1 MSQSVLNT
9 FKIVNK
15 VVKLRAFYLLK
26 YGIHSFLKH
35 NLNYLKESNNFYSL
49 KELITKNLE
58 VKHKWNYESNKKVD
72 SCENTFLSRPISLR
86 LWSSFFVILP
96 IFVQAPW
103 VRLEPIS
110 ALCFTFV
117 ILLSVFFLNQKESD
131 KWFIVSSLLLGVSG
145 SWLGGCLFWGWL
157 SPYPILHIPVEAVV
171 LPLALIGLGTNWKI
185 GSSFYISS
193 LFGTAVTDITIFLIG
208 IMDQWKQV
216 ITADSE
222 AAPQILQKTSENLIQ
237 IKSLSIIIF
246 VALILWFISKEIFD
260 SATINTTNG
269 KALLVSSYVIQTTL
283 IVDGIFILLAIL
295 QPTFSGLV

>member
-1 MSQSVLNT
+1 M
-9 FKIVNK
+9 
-15 VVKLRAFYLLK
+15 
-26 YGIHSFLKH
+26 
-35 NLNYLKESNNFYSL
+35 

-58 VKHKWNYESNKKVD
+58 VKDTLNYELHNKVD
-72 SCENTFLSRPISLR
+72 AYENSFLSNPISLR

-117 ILLSVFFLNQKESD
+117 ILIVAFVLNQRVSK

-157 SPYPILHIPVEAVV
+157 SPFPILHIPVEAVV
-171 LPLALIGLGTNWKI
+171 LPLALIGFDTNWKI

-208 IMDQWKQV
+208 MMDQWRHV

-222 AAPQILQKTSENLIQ
+222 NAPIILQKTSESLIQ
-237 IKSLSIIIF
+237 IKSLSIIVF
-246 VALILWFISKEIFD
+246 VALILWFISKEILN
-260 SATINTTNG
+260 SATINTTSG

-283 IVDGIFILLAIL
+283 IVDGIFIVLAIL
-295 QPTFSGLV
+295 QPTLSGLV

>member
-1 MSQSVLNT
+1 M
-9 FKIVNK
+9 
-15 VVKLRAFYLLK
+15 
-26 YGIHSFLKH
+26 
-35 NLNYLKESNNFYSL
+35 E
-49 KELITKNLE
+49 ELITKKFE
-58 VKHKWNYESNKKVD
+58 VKDKLNDELDKTVNSDDV
-72 SCENTFLSRPISLR
+72 TLLSRPISLR
-86 LWSSFFVILP
+86 LLSSFLVILP

-103 VRLEPIS
+103 VRLEPVS

-117 ILLSVFFLNQKESD
+117 ILSGAFLLYKKRSN

-157 SPYPILHIPVEAVV
+157 SPFPILHIPVEAVV

-185 GSSFYISS
+185 ASSFYISS
-193 LFGTAVTDITIFLIG
+193 LFGTAITDITILLIG

-222 AAPQILQKTSENLIQ
+222 TAPLILQKTSENLIHL
-237 IKSLSIIIF
+237 KSLSIIFLIG
-246 VALILWFISKEIFD
+246 LILWFISKEIFD
-260 SATINTTNG
+260 SATINTTGG

-283 IVDGIFILLAIL
+283 IVDGIFIFLAIL

>member
-1 MSQSVLNT
+1 M
-9 FKIVNK
+9 
-15 VVKLRAFYLLK
+15 
-26 YGIHSFLKH
+26 
-35 NLNYLKESNNFYSL
+35 E
-49 KELITKNLE
+49 ELITKNLE
-58 VKHKWNYESNKKVD
+58 VKNKLTQELDETVD
-72 SCENTFLSRPISLR
+72 SYQSTFLSRPISLR

-103 VRLEPIS
+103 VRSEPIS

-117 ILLSVFFLNQKESD
+117 IILGAFSLYKKLPI
-131 KWFIVSSLLLGVSG
+131 KWFVVSSLLLGVSG

-157 SPYPILHIPVEAVV
+157 SPFPILHIPVEAVV

-208 IMDQWKQV
+208 IMDQWRQV
-216 ITADSE
+216 ITADSQT
-222 AAPQILQKTSENLIQ
+222 APQILQKTSEDLIQ
-237 IKSLSIIIF
+237 IKSLSIIVF

-283 IVDGIFILLAIL
+283 IVDGIFIVLAIL

>member
-1 MSQSVLNT
+1 M
-9 FKIVNK
+9 
-15 VVKLRAFYLLK
+15 
-26 YGIHSFLKH
+26 
-35 NLNYLKESNNFYSL
+35 E
-49 KELITKNLE
+49 ELITKKLGVKDNLKPRFQGE
-58 VKHKWNYESNKKVD
+58 LDIANR
-72 SCENTFLSRPISLR
+72 TFLSRPIALR

-110 ALCFTFV
+110 ALCFTFLIHLGAFV
-117 ILLSVFFLNQKESD
+117 LNQKGSN

-157 SPYPILHIPVEAVV
+157 SPFPILHIPVEAVV
-171 LPLALIGLGTNWKI
+171 LPLALIGFGTNWKI

-208 IMDQWKQV
+208 IMDQWRQV

-222 AAPQILQKTSENLIQ
+222 NAPMILQKTSESLIQ
-237 IKSLSIIIF
+237 IKSISIIVF
-246 VALILWFISKEIFD
+246 VALILWFISKEILD
-260 SATINTTNG
+260 SGTINTTSG
-269 KALLVSSYVIQTTL
+269 KALLVSGYVIQTTL
-283 IVDGIFILLAIL
+283 IVDGIFIVLAIL

>member
-1 MSQSVLNT
+1 M
-9 FKIVNK
+9 
-15 VVKLRAFYLLK
+15 
-26 YGIHSFLKH
+26 
-35 NLNYLKESNNFYSL
+35 
-49 KELITKNLE
+49 KELIKKNLE
-58 VKHKWNYESNKKVD
+58 VKDKLNYELHKTVD
-72 SCENTFLSRPISLR
+72 SYESTFLSNPISLR
-86 LWSSFFVILP
+86 LCSSFFVILP

-110 ALCFTFV
+110 ALCFTFII
-117 ILLSVFFLNQKESD
+117 ILGALVVYKRQPNKF
-131 KWFIVSSLLLGVSG
+131 FIVSSLLLGLSG

-157 SPYPILHIPVEAVV
+157 SPFPILHIPVEAVV
-171 LPLALIGLGTNWKI
+171 FPLALIGLGTNWKI

-208 IMDQWKQV
+208 IMDQWKLV

-222 AAPQILQKTSENLIQ
+222 TAPLILKKTSENLIQ
-237 IKSLSIIIF
+237 IKSLTIIF
-246 VALILWFISKEIFD
+246 LVALLLWFIAKEIFD

>member
-1 MSQSVLNT
+1 M
-9 FKIVNK
+9 
-15 VVKLRAFYLLK
+15 
-26 YGIHSFLKH
+26 
-35 NLNYLKESNNFYSL
+35 

-58 VKHKWNYESNKKVD
+58 VKDKLNYELHRKFD
-72 SCENTFLSRPISLR
+72 SCEKSFLSNPISLR

-110 ALCFTFV
+110 ALFFTFF
-117 ILLSVFFLNQKESD
+117 ILFGVFVLNKKGSN

-157 SPYPILHIPVEAVV
+157 SPFPILHIPVEAVV
-171 LPLALIGLGTNWKI
+171 LPLALIGFGTNWKI

-193 LFGTAVTDITIFLIG
+193 LFGTAVTDMTIFLIG
-208 IMDQWKQV
+208 IMDQWREV
-216 ITADSE
+216 ITADSDT
-222 AAPQILQKTSENLIQ
+222 APQILQKTSENLIQ
-237 IKSLSIIIF
+237 LKSLSIIFF
-246 VALILWFISKEIFD
+246 VAFILWFISKEIFD

-283 IVDGIFILLAIL
+283 IVDGIFIVLAIL

>member
-1 MSQSVLNT
+1 M
-9 FKIVNK
+9 KD
-15 VVKLRAFYLLK
+15 
-26 YGIHSFLKH
+26 
-35 NLNYLKESNNFYSL
+35 
-49 KELITKNLE
+49 LITKNLE
-58 VKHKWNYESNKKVD
+58 VKDKFNYEVNKKVY
-72 SCENTFLSRPISLR
+72 SYENTFLSRSISLR
-86 LWSSFFVILP
+86 LWSSFFVVLP

-117 ILLSVFFLNQKESD
+117 ILLGAFVLNQKESN
-131 KWFIVSSLLLGVSG
+131 KWFIVSSLLIGVSG

-157 SPYPILHIPVEAVV
+157 SPFPILHIPVEAVV
-171 LPLALIGLGTNWKI
+171 LPLALIGFGTNWKI

-208 IMDQWKQV
+208 IMDQWRQV

-222 AAPQILQKTSENLIQ
+222 TAPLILQKTSENLIH
-237 IKSLSIIIF
+237 IKSLSIIVF

-260 SATINTTNG
+260 AANINTING

-283 IVDGIFILLAIL
+283 IVDGIFIFLAIL
-295 QPTFSGLV
+295 QPNFSGLV

>member
-1 MSQSVLNT
+1 M
-9 FKIVNK
+9 
-15 VVKLRAFYLLK
+15 
-26 YGIHSFLKH
+26 
-35 NLNYLKESNNFYSL
+35 E
-49 KELITKNLE
+49 ELITKKFE
-58 VKHKWNYESNKKVD
+58 VKDKLNDELDKTVNSDDV
-72 SCENTFLSRPISLR
+72 TLLSRPISLR
-86 LWSSFFVILP
+86 LLSSFLVILP

-103 VRLEPIS
+103 VRLEPVS

-117 ILLSVFFLNQKESD
+117 ILSGAFLLYKKRSN

-157 SPYPILHIPVEAVV
+157 SPFPILHIPVEAVV

-185 GSSFYISS
+185 ASSFYISS
-193 LFGTAVTDITIFLIG
+193 LFGTAITDITILLIG

-222 AAPQILQKTSENLIQ
+222 TAPLILQKTSENLIN
-237 IKSLSIIIF
+237 IKSLSIIFFIG
-246 VALILWFISKEIFD
+246 LILWLISKEIFD
-260 SATINTTNG
+260 SATINTTSG

-283 IVDGIFILLAIL
+283 IVDGIFIFLAIL

>member
-1 MSQSVLNT
+1 M
-9 FKIVNK
+9 
-15 VVKLRAFYLLK
+15 
-26 YGIHSFLKH
+26 
-35 NLNYLKESNNFYSL
+35 

-58 VKHKWNYESNKKVD
+58 VKDKLNYELHETVD
-72 SCENTFLSRPISLR
+72 SYENCFLSNPLSLR

-117 ILLSVFFLNQKESD
+117 ILLVAFVLNQKGSN
-131 KWFIVSSLLLGVSG
+131 KWFIVSSLLLGISG

-157 SPYPILHIPVEAVV
+157 SPFPILHIPVEAVV
-171 LPLALIGLGTNWKI
+171 LPIALIGLGTNWKI

-208 IMDQWKQV
+208 IMDQWRLV

-222 AAPQILQKTSENLIQ
+222 NAPVILQKTSESLIQ
-237 IKSLSIIIF
+237 IKSLSIIVL
-246 VALILWFISKEIFD
+246 VALILWFISKEILDF
-260 SATINTTNG
+260 ATINTISG

-283 IVDGIFILLAIL
+283 IVDGIFIFLAIL

>member
-1 MSQSVLNT
+1 M
-9 FKIVNK
+9 
-15 VVKLRAFYLLK
+15 
-26 YGIHSFLKH
+26 
-35 NLNYLKESNNFYSL
+35 
-49 KELITKNLE
+49 KELITKKIE
-58 VKHKWNYESNKKVD
+58 VKDKLSYGVHKTFD
-72 SCENTFLSRPISLR
+72 SCEGAFLSRPISLR

-110 ALCFTFV
+110 ALCFTFI
-117 ILLSVFFLNQKESD
+117 ILLGIYVLYNKQPK

-157 SPYPILHIPVEAVV
+157 SPFPILHIPVEAVV
-171 LPLALIGLGTNWKI
+171 LPLALIGFGTNWKI

-208 IMDQWKQV
+208 IMDQWRQV

-222 AAPQILQKTSENLIQ
+222 NAPMILQKTSESLIQ
-237 IKSLSIIIF
+237 IKSLSIIVF
-246 VALILWFISKEIFD
+246 VALILWFISKEILD
-260 SATINTTNG
+260 SGTINTTGG
-269 KALLVSSYVIQTTL
+269 KALLVSGYVIQTTL
-283 IVDGIFILLAIL
+283 IVDGIFIVLAIL

>member
-1 MSQSVLNT
+1 M
-9 FKIVNK
+9 
-15 VVKLRAFYLLK
+15 
-26 YGIHSFLKH
+26 
-35 NLNYLKESNNFYSL
+35 
-49 KELITKNLE
+49 KELITKNLDL
-58 VKHKWNYESNKKVD
+58 KDNF
-72 SCENTFLSRPISLR
+72 ENEFHSEFDFYKSTFLSNPFTLR

-103 VRLEPIS
+103 VRLQPVN

-117 ILLSVFFLNQKESD
+117 ILFAAFILSRKQSNQ
-131 KWFIVSSLLLGVSG
+131 WFIVGSLLLGVSG

-171 LPLALIGLGTNWKI
+171 LPLALIGLGTKWKI
-185 GSSFYISS
+185 GSSFYIAS

-208 IMDQWKQV
+208 IMDQWKEV
-216 ITADSE
+216 ITADSDT
-222 AAPQILQKTSENLIQ
+222 APLILQKTSENLIQ

-246 VALILWFISKEIFD
+246 VAVILWFISKEILN
-260 SATINTTNG
+260 SAIINSTNG

-283 IVDGIFILLAIL
+283 IVDGIFVFLAII

>member
-1 MSQSVLNT
+1 M
-9 FKIVNK
+9 KDK
-15 VVKLRAFYLLK
+15 
-26 YGIHSFLKH
+26 
-35 NLNYLKESNNFYSL
+35 LNYEFH
-49 KELITKNLE
+49 ITSDE
-58 VKHKWNYESNKKVD
+58 DTS
-72 SCENTFLSRPISLR
+72 TFLSKPMSLR

-110 ALCFTFV
+110 ALCFTFI
-117 ILLSVFFLNQKESD
+117 ILLGAYFLYKKRSN
-131 KWFIVSSLLLGVSG
+131 KWFIVSSLLIGVSG

-157 SPYPILHIPVEAVV
+157 SPFPILHIPVEAVV
-171 LPLALIGLGTNWKI
+171 LPLALIGLGSNWKI

-208 IMDQWKQV
+208 IMDQWRQV

-222 AAPQILQKTSENLIQ
+222 TAPLILQKTSENLIH
-237 IKSLSIIIF
+237 IKSLSIIVVI
-246 VALILWFISKEIFD
+246 ALILWFISKEIYD
-260 SATINTTNG
+260 SATINTTSG

-283 IVDGIFILLAIL
+283 IVDGIFIILAIL

>member
-1 MSQSVLNT
+1 M
-9 FKIVNK
+9 
-15 VVKLRAFYLLK
+15 
-26 YGIHSFLKH
+26 
-35 NLNYLKESNNFYSL
+35 
-49 KELITKNLE
+49 KELITKNLD
-58 VKHKWNYESNKKVD
+58 VKDNFKNEFHSEFDFYK
-72 SCENTFLSRPISLR
+72 NTFLSNPFTLR

-103 VRLEPIS
+103 VRLQPVS

-117 ILLSVFFLNQKESD
+117 ILLAAFILSRKQSNQ
-131 KWFIVSSLLLGVSG
+131 WFIVGSLLLGVSG

-171 LPLALIGLGTNWKI
+171 LPLALIGLGTKWKI
-185 GSSFYISS
+185 GSSFYIAS

-208 IMDQWKQV
+208 IMDQWKEV

-222 AAPQILQKTSENLIQ
+222 TAPLILQKTSENLIQ

-246 VALILWFISKEIFD
+246 VAVILWFISKEILN
-260 SATINTTNG
+260 SAIINSTNG

-283 IVDGIFILLAIL
+283 IVDGIFVFLAII
-295 QPTFSGLV
+295 QPTLSGLV

>member
-1 MSQSVLNT
+1 M
-9 FKIVNK
+9 
-15 VVKLRAFYLLK
+15 
-26 YGIHSFLKH
+26 
-35 NLNYLKESNNFYSL
+35 

-58 VKHKWNYESNKKVD
+58 VKDEFNYGLDKASNSYES
-72 SCENTFLSRPISLR
+72 TLLSRPISLR

-117 ILLSVFFLNQKESD
+117 ILLGAYVLNKKQSN
-131 KWFIVSSLLLGVSG
+131 KWFIVSSLLYGVSG

-216 ITADSE
+216 IIADSE
-222 AAPQILQKTSENLIQ
+222 SAPLILQKTSSNLIQ
-237 IKSLSIIIF
+237 IKSLSIIF
-246 VALILWFISKEIFD
+246 LVAFILWFISKEIFD
-260 SATINTTNG
+260 SATINTTYG

-283 IVDGIFILLAIL
+283 IVDGIFIFLAIL